1 MNQYSKPI
9 TTLSF
14 YWVYILYTNRYTRL
28 CIYLSVYRWIHTD
41 VYIYRSHLGCNYKW
55 VVYELVW
62 PCSICINKIE
72 IVFWR
77 DGRVVDSS
85 GLENRYSSKELS
97 RVRIPLSP
105 FSYWIFFYCTN
116 MLNCSG
122 SAILSRIA
130 ESEQKN
136 KNKYKNIN

>member
-1 MNQYSKPI
+1 MAGFNHESIFKTYYHFI
-9 TTLSF
+9 ILLSL
-14 YWVYILYTNRYTRL
+14 VYILQTNRYTRL

-105 FSYWIFFYCTN
+105 FSY
-116 MLNCSG
+116 
-122 SAILSRIA
+122 
-130 ESEQKN
+130 
-136 KNKYKNIN
+136 